1 MPIGVQIEKREV
13 GRFAGAGSGPTLIAV
28 AGIHGNEPAGVEAAR
43 RVFARLE
50 KGDLRF
56 RGEFVAFAG
65 NLRGLR
71 RGVRYHARDL
81 NRAWSEE
88 SVAALKKK
96 PASEWDEEDHEQSE
110 LLTAIE
116 EVIGRARGTVHL
128 GDFHTTSASGIP
140 FILFGDTLRQRHF
153 ARAFPLPVLL
163 GLEEA
168 LDGVQ
173 TSYWTRRGCITFA
186 LEGGQHKSPDSV
198 DACEAVL
205 WLALGRARL
214 LLDNPP
220 ELSRSAALLH
230 RFRAGLPR
238 IVEVM
243 SRRAVTPQDSFVMEP
258 GFRNID
264 HARKGQLLARDKNGE
279 IRAPE
284 DGLVVLP
291 LYQGLGT
298 DGYFWGR
305 EVSTAR
311 MVAAEAL
318 RISGAARL
326 LKFLPG
332 VTQDEAKPGRFV
344 LDAETAPKTSLG
356 VLQLFGFRRV
366 RQQGKDLT
374 VERG

>member
-13 GRFAGAGSGPTLIAV
+13 GRCAGSESGPTLIAV

-43 RVFARLE
+43 RVFARLQ

-56 RGEFVAFAG
+56 RGELVVFAG

-81 NRAWSEE
+81 NRLWSEE

-96 PASEWDEEDHEQSE
+96 PVAEWDEEDHEQSE

-116 EVIGRARGTVHL
+116 EVIGRARGTVYL

-173 TSYWTRRGCITFA
+173 TSYWTRRGCVTFA
-186 LEGGQHKSPDSV
+186 LEGGQHKSPDSI

-220 ELSRSAALLH
+220 ELARSAALLH
-230 RFRAGLPR
+230 QLRAGLPR
-238 IVEVM
+238 VVEVM
-243 SRRAVTPQDSFVMEP
+243 SRRAVTPEDSFVMEP

-264 HARKGQLLARDKNGE
+264 HAHKGQLLARDKGGE

-305 EVSTAR
+305 KVSTAR

-332 VTQDEAKPGRFV
+332 VTQDETKPGRFV
-344 LDAETAPKTSLG
+344 LDAGSESKASLG
-356 VLQLFGFRRV
+356 VLQLFGYRRV
-366 RQQGKDLT
+366 RQQGSVLT
-374 VERG
+374 VERR